1 MFFKIFS
8 FCAQGALAAK
18 NNLVS
23 RNSLVSSGESDNK
36 KPPLFWTKWELEIY
50 FPLKLLRNYVT
61 VPRSIFEIS
70 YFSNNSYLG
79 FFNLFLQN
87 TFWTRES
94 LRGPAITEERL
105 PSFEVF
111 VLLKIFLGSWFCW
124 FIFRIIH
131 FHGYFA
137 SLIDWR
143 SSFSLILAYFR
154 ICWDFSAKA
163 DPSHYFQKCRSLGGT
178 KISFNDVLEPK
189 AADGPFSWHCW
200 DAAAVTGNNFKT
212 KLFHFLIYSKG
223 EVSNFDNCDSSS
235 S

>member
-1 MFFKIFS
+1 MGKVITKSLPCFEQNESLKYNSIWNYWEIMWQFHVAYLRSHIFPTILISASLICFFKIHF
-8 FCAQGALAAK
+8 
-18 NNLVS
+18 
-23 RNSLVSSGESDNK
+23 
-36 KPPLFWTKWELEIY
+36 ELERVWEVQ
-50 FPLKLLRNYVT
+50 PN
-61 VPRSIFEIS
+61 
-70 YFSNNSYLG
+70 
-79 FFNLFLQN
+79 
-87 TFWTRES
+87 
-94 LRGPAITEERL
+94 TEERL

-223 EVSNFDNCDSSS
+223 EVSNFENYDSSS